1 MDRIEI
7 EKIADVL
14 DEELRPMMHNLKEM
28 ILQRRTMARLYL
40 YSKEPL
46 SEQQKTNVVEGIKR
60 CTNNIKL
67 LLGL

>member
-1 MDRIEI
+1 MDEKEI
-7 EKIADVL
+7 EKIADL
-14 DEELRPMMHNLKEM
+14 LNEELPPMMHNLKEM
-28 ILQRRTMARLYL
+28 ILQRRTMARLYI

-46 SEQQKTNVVEGIKR
+46 SEQQKMNIVEGISR